1 LPEHAHVHAPH
12 ELSEPSG
19 AQTTKARVLE
29 VSAALLLALAT
40 VAIAWSGYQ
49 SARWSGLQAEEYA
62 RATSTRADQNR
73 LSTLAGQ
80 QRLQDLLNFNR
91 WLEVSTDQNQQLAD
105 LYVRRFRPEFVP
117 AFNAWL
123 AQDPIHNVK
132 AVASPLLMPEYRL
145 GDFDKA
151 DHLEEVAGEHF
162 EKAKEATEHADRY
175 ILITVFLAAVLFFAG
190 ISLRFRVA
198 TLRIAGLGFGAAFLL
213 LGVVQL
219 ALLPA
224 R

>member
-12 ELSEPSG
+12 ELSEPSE
-19 AQTTKARVLE
+19 ATTTKERVLE
-29 VSAALLLALAT
+29 FSAALLLALAT

-49 SARWSGLQAEEYA
+49 SARWSGVQAEEYA
-62 RATSTRADQNR
+62 RATSTRTNQNR
-73 LSTLAGQ
+73 LSTSAGQ

-91 WLEVSTDQNQQLAD
+91 WLEVSTANDQQLAD

-117 AFNAWL
+117 AFNAWV
-123 AQDPIHNVK
+123 AQDPVHNVN

-145 GDFDKA
+145 ADFEKA
-151 DHLEEVAGEHF
+151 DHLEEVAAEHF
-162 EKAKEATEHADRY
+162 DKAKEATENADHY

-198 TLRIAGLGFGAAFLL
+198 ALRIAVLGFGAAFLL

-224 R
+224 H